1 MSTTYWEERR
11 RDRQAERE
19 ERRRDRQQEWE
30 QRRRDRED
38 RRRRRAEQM
47 ARLRGWARDV
57 AAQAPWLVI
66 MGAPMV
72 MSWAAMAAYG
82 MEIYGGIG
90 ILLPLFS
97 EASLLVFALAAAR
110 AAKEGQPTALL
121 RLGVAVFGAVA
132 AALNFIHGLEGG
144 AAHGLVMAVVS
155 VGGVAVHQL
164 VHGRPPRPRR
174 TWQQRQE
181 ARLQRQAQRRVYR
194 LRRAAI
200 RSATPVLRADGS
212 VSLVYSPGALEERRW
227 LGRTRVETVPAPVE
241 TVADEVEL
249 WLAAGAPGTGGNT
262 TGTAE
267 TRSSVATLERPEAIS
282 GTVREQAPAPAEPTV
297 PMTRLQELA
306 ARVVAAIE
314 AGQLPAQPSRSA
326 VQRYLHVRAGT
337 ARQVMQYLGL
347 GGDR

>member
-1 MSTTYWEERR
+1 MSTTYW
-11 RDRQAERE
+11 E

-57 AAQAPWLVI
+57 AAQVPWLVI

-72 MSWAAMAAYG
+72 MSWAAMATYG
-82 MEIYGGIG
+82 VEVYGGPIG
-90 ILLPLFS
+90 ALLPLFS
-97 EASLLVFALAAAR
+97 EASLLVFALASAR

-121 RLGVAVFGAVA
+121 RLGVAIFAGVA
-132 AALNFIHGLEGG
+132 AVLNFVHGAETSVT
-144 AAHGLVMAVVS
+144 HGLVMAVVS

-181 ARLQRQAQRRVYR
+181 ARLQRQARRRVYR

-212 VSLVYSPGALEERRW
+212 VSLVYSPGALEERRR
-227 LGRTRVETVPAPVE
+227 LGRTRVETVPAPAE

-249 WLAAGAPGTGGNT
+249 WLAAGAPGTT
-262 TGTAE
+262 REPLGTAE
-267 TRSSVATLERPEAIS
+267 TGGVATLERAASASAGTTRNHS
-282 GTVREQAPAPAEPTV
+282 GTAKDKGEV
-297 PMTRLQELA
+297 PLARIQELA
-306 ARVVAAIE
+306 ARVLAAIE
-314 AGQLPAQPSRSA
+314 AGELPAEPSRRRI
-326 VQRYLHVRAGT
+326 QRYLEVRSST
-337 ARQVMQYLGL
+337 AQRVMQYLGL